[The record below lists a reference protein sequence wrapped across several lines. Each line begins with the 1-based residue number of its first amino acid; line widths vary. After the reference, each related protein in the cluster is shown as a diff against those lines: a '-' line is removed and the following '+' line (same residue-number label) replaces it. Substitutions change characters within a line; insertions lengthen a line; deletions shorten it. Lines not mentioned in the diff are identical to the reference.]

1 MGEHVRVSR
10 VALAHGNLNI
20 AIRAETQV
28 SQPNPLAER
37 GSTEVITNTD
47 VQVGEEVNGLS
58 IVGGEVTL
66 GEVVSALNALGA
78 TPRDLISIF
87 YGLRRAGALNAELEV
102 I

>member
-1 MGEHVRVSR
+1 
-10 VALAHGNLNI
+10 
-20 AIRAETQV
+20 
-28 SQPNPLAER
+28 AER
-37 GSTEVITNTD
+37 GNTAIVTNTD
-47 VQVGEEVNGLS
+47 VQVGEELTGLS

-87 YGLRRAGALNAELEV
+87 YALRRAGALNAELEV